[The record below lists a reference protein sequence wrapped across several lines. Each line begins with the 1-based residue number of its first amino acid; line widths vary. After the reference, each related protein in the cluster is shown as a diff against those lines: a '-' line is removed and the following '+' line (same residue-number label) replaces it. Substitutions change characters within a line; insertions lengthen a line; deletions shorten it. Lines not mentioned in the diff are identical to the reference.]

1 MSTDSPQHT
10 HAAGHSHDHVHAD
23 SSPHSP
29 APQATFRGKP
39 ARSVLTWP
47 AWLRV
52 LVVLPVVVM
61 LWLAVLWANEGAAL
75 W

>member
-10 HAAGHSHDHVHAD
+10 HATGHSHDHDHR
-23 SSPHSP
+23 SPHNP
-29 APQATFRGKP
+29 APQATSRVKP
-39 ARSVLTWP
+39 ARSVLTWS

>member
-1 MSTDSPQHT
+1 
-10 HAAGHSHDHVHAD
+10 
-23 SSPHSP
+23 
-29 APQATFRGKP
+29 
-39 ARSVLTWP
+39 VLTWS